1 MKIAFFWTWDF
12 SKNIL
17 KDIIEN
23 KYFDV
28 LLTVSQQDRPSWRK
42 MEIIPTPVKLYSI
55 ENNLNIIQPEKLKNN
70 IEFFNELKKLN
81 LDFIVVVAYWKI
93 IPKEILEIPRH
104 WCINIH
110 GSILP
115 KYRWASP
122 IQESI
127 KLWDSKTWLTIM
139 YMSEKMD
146 EWDILAIKEVDID
159 ILDNTISIFKKFE
172 ELWAKLLYDT
182 LLKVVSCEI
191 IAVKQNELDATYCSK
206 IEKKDWKIDFSVDSA
221 KNIYDKFR
229 AYTPWP
235 WIYSYFKWKK
245 LDITDCFFYDID
257 LSDDEELKLWDVIEI
272 ENEHFDEKNPA
283 SKNKE
288 IWVICKKWILT
299 IKKVKIEWKKE
310 TNIKDFINANK
321 DFLKYNFN

>member
-1 MKIAFFWTWDF
+1 MKIAFFWTWEF

-28 LLTVSQQDRPSWRK
+28 LLTVSQQDKPSWRK
-42 MEIIPTPVKLYSI
+42 MEITPTPVKLYSL

-70 IEFFNELKKLN
+70 TEFFNELKNLD

-93 IPKEILEIPRH
+93 IPKDILEIPKY

-122 IQESI
+122 IQEAI
-127 KLWDSKTWLTIM
+127 KMWDKKTWLTIM

-146 EWDILAIKEVDID
+146 EWDILAIKEVNID
-159 ILDNTISIFKKFE
+159 ILDNTISIFKSFE
-172 ELWAKLLYDT
+172 NIWAKLLYDT
-182 LLKVVSCEI
+182 LVEVYSWKI
-191 IAVKQNELDATYCSK
+191 TPKKQDDNMATYCSK
-206 IEKKDWKIDFSVDSA
+206 IEKKDWKVDFLEDSA

-235 WIYSYFKWKK
+235 WIYTYFKWKK
-245 LDITDCFFYDID
+245 LDITDCFFYDIE
-257 LSDDEELKLWDVIEI
+257 LIDDELKLWDVIEI
-272 ENEHFDEKNPA
+272 ENTSIDENKIKWNL
-283 SKNKE
+283 KE
-288 IWVICKKWILT
+288 IWIICKKWVLT
-299 IKKVKIEWKKE
+299 LKKVKIEWKKE

-321 DFLKYNFN
+321 DFLEHNFN